1 MATVNNLDDER
12 LHMSPVHK
20 RLQMSVVRVQPGLAI
35 LSMPL
40 SEEVR
45 GYFDGSIH
53 GGHWWEARVS
63 IIARSPPRSVS
74 ALSFGSHGP
83 TALPS

>member
-1 MATVNNLDDER
+1 MATLNNMDNER

-20 RLQMSVVRVQPGLAI
+20 RLQMSVVRVEPGLAI

-40 SEEVR
+40 SEDVR

-53 GGHWWEARVS
+53 GGMLRDLRRCGVCFL
-63 IIARSPPRSVS
+63 PR
-74 ALSFGSHGP
+74 
-83 TALPS
+83 

>member
-1 MATVNNLDDER
+1 MAWLTNER

-20 RLQMSVVRVQPGLAI
+20 RMQMNVDRVEPGLAI

-40 SEEVR
+40 GEDLR

-53 GGHWWEARVS
+53 G
-63 IIARSPPRSVS
+63 
-74 ALSFGSHGP
+74 
-83 TALPS
+83 